1 MTFAPTLHS
10 APRAAAQPAMSSAI
24 PLAAT
29 VGIGTSQFEAR
40 RRLLAGCLLGSVALH
55 ALVFL
60 LLPGWMRPTV
70 TLPVPVLDVVMVA
83 AEPQAASDRLP
94 QAPAAA
100 VPQRRPELLRPTPRE
115 PSRVVTEAPAAP
127 AQPSPAA
134 LPTLAMPVETQ
145 RPAAESKLTSP
156 SAPVPARVETAS
168 TPPVFNA
175 AYLRNPPP
183 RYPPAARRSGEEGT
197 VTLKVLVSAEG
208 APVRVELDQSSGSA
222 PLDSA
227 ALDAVKGWRF
237 VPARRGAQNVEG
249 WVRVPVVFRLES

>member
-1 MTFAPTLHS
+1 MPQLMMSGSGHTGDIRGSGHHALRAPQLLTVC
-10 APRAAAQPAMSSAI
+10 
-24 PLAAT
+24 LAA
-29 VGIGTSQFEAR
+29 S
-40 RRLLAGCLLGSVALH
+40 LALH
-55 ALVFL
+55 AMVVL
-60 LLPGWMRPTV
+60 LLPAADPMTVVPPT
-70 TLPVPVLDVVMVA
+70 PVLDVVMVSPERPVPPA
-83 AEPQAASDRLP
+83 PPPDALPPNARRLTPKPQPVR
-94 QAPAAA
+94 
-100 VPQRRPELLRPTPRE
+100 RE
-115 PSRVVTEAPAAP
+115 PVRVVTEVPVAP
-127 AQPSPAA
+127 AQPSPSAV
-134 LPTLAMPVETQ
+134 PTLAMPVETQ
-145 RPAAESKLTSP
+145 RPAAESRP
-156 SAPVPARVETAS
+156 MPASAPVPARVETAS

-208 APVRVELDQSSGSA
+208 APVRVELDQSSGSL